1 MKMETK
7 MDNIDASFD
16 IVARQDAAD
25 TAIEGLR
32 KDVDEV
38 KSRLDK
44 VSRAAARPIITGTG
58 AEGEMAPTPEMKR
71 SEEHTS
77 ELQSHS

>member
-44 VSRAAARPIITGTG
+44 AA
-58 AEGEMAPTPEMKR
+58 E
-71 SEEHTS
+71 
-77 ELQSHS
+77 